1 MGADA
6 ALVLAAQ
13 SGDPGAFGELYERY
27 RQPVYRY
34 CLARSSSPH
43 EAEDLVSEV
52 FLKAMESL
60 ARYRDQ
66 GLPFVAFLY
75 RVARNAA
82 IDRSRRDRGA
92 SLFDMTIEPRSSV
105 DVEGDAARASDME
118 TVLAALRKIKPEYRE
133 VILLRF
139 VEGYSAADVAIVL
152 DKAEKAIWNL
162 QQRGLERRDQPF
174 LVLAGRPAPG
184 QREQVMHLRAS
195 DGPVD
200 VPSSLQREAGAK
212 RILEQPHELELP
224 SVAHLGLPSV

>member
-1 MGADA
+1 MGSGTGADA

-13 SGDPGAFGELYERY
+13 AGDAGAFGELYERY

-60 ARYRDQ
+60 ARYRDH
-66 GLPFVAFLY
+66 GLPFIAFLY

-152 DKAEKAIWNL
+152 EKAEKAIWNL
-162 QQRGLERRDQPF
+162 QQRGLERLRKELKRSGAQ
-174 LVLAGRPAPG
+174 VLAGLA
-184 QREQVMHLRAS
+184 
-195 DGPVD
+195 VD
-200 VPSSLQREAGAK
+200 R
-212 RILEQPHELELP
+212 
-224 SVAHLGLPSV
+224 